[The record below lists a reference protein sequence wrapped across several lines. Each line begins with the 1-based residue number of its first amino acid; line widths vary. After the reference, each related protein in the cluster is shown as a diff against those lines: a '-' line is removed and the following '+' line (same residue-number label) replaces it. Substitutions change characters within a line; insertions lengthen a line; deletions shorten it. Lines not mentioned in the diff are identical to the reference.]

1 MDVILDVVLA
11 AANARNVANALQS
24 LSRRILLL
32 VVGVI
37 EVMLTSERPVT
48 LDHLMYLLHKLE
60 NYGKL

>member
-1 MDVILDVVLA
+1 MDVILDVVLT

-48 LDHLMYLLHKLE
+48 LDLMYLLHKLE